1 MGKVAVTGTVKE
13 PAKAEKKTAKP
24 LAAEA
29 KIEGTPVKAS
39 MPGLIIRFDVKVGD
53 KVKAGDNIAVM
64 EAMKMAI
71 DVAATVDGTVKSVK
85 FKNGDSVAKGDILAI
100 IG

>member
-1 MGKVAVTGTVKE
+1 
-13 PAKAEKKTAKP
+13 
-24 LAAEA
+24 
-29 KIEGTPVKAS
+29 

-53 KVKAGDNIAVM
+53 KVKAGDNIVVL

-71 DVAATVDGTVKSVK
+71 DVPSTVDGTVKAVN
-85 FKNGDSVAKGDILAI
+85 FKNGDNIARDDILVI